1 MGIKLRRGLS
11 LSFLLALKSPGVAFV
26 KLLNLKMD
34 EFRMKQKK

>member
-11 LSFLLALKSPGVAFV
+11 LFLLALKSPGVAFV